1 MRTIKLSQGWY
12 MNIAIENISI
22 FISRGVLRRLLTEY
36 DNFDTARRLCADY
49 CITGGEVSRLIDGL
63 PKPKR
68 SKSRL
73 TFVVRSDKTID
84 DEAYLLAR

>member
-1 MRTIKLSQGWY
+1 MKTAR
-12 MNIAIENISI
+12 ENISI
-22 FISRGVLRRLLTEY
+22 FISHGMLKRLLTEY

-49 CITGGEVSRLIDGL
+49 CITGGEVGRLIDGI

-68 SKSRL
+68 SKSRQ

-84 DEAYLLAR
+84 DAYLLAR

>member
-1 MRTIKLSQGWY
+1 MKTVR
-12 MNIAIENISI
+12 ENTSI
-22 FISRGVLRRLLTEY
+22 LTSHGLLKRLMDEY
-36 DNFDTARRLCADY
+36 GDFDTARRLCADY
-49 CITGGEVSRLIDGL
+49 CITGDDVASLIDGI

-84 DEAYLLAR
+84 EAYLLAR

>member
-1 MRTIKLSQGWY
+1 MKT
-12 MNIAIENISI
+12 AIVNIST
-22 FISRGVLRRLLTEY
+22 FITHSVLKRLLTEY
-36 DNFDTARRLCADY
+36 DNFDSARRLCADY
-49 CITGGEVSRLIDGL
+49 CITGDEVARLIDGV

-84 DEAYLLAR
+84 EAYLLAR

>member
-1 MRTIKLSQGWY
+1 MKTAR
-12 MNIAIENISI
+12 ENIPILTSH
-22 FISRGVLRRLLTEY
+22 GALKRLLDEY

-49 CITGGEVSRLIDGL
+49 CITGDEVVRLIDGI

-84 DEAYLLAR
+84 EAYLLAR

>member
-1 MRTIKLSQGWY
+1 MKTVRGNTT
-12 MNIAIENISI
+12 I
-22 FISRGVLRRLLTEY
+22 FITHGALKRLIDEY
-36 DNFDTARRLCADY
+36 GNFDTARRLCADY
-49 CITGGEVSRLIDGL
+49 CFTGDDVANLIDGI

-84 DEAYLLAR
+84 EAYLLAR

>member
-1 MRTIKLSQGWY
+1 MKTA
-12 MNIAIENISI
+12 IANISI
-22 FISRGVLRRLLTEY
+22 FISHSVLKRLLTEY

-49 CITGGEVSRLIDGL
+49 CITGGEVGRLIDGI

-84 DEAYLLAR
+84 DAYLLAR

>member
-1 MRTIKLSQGWY
+1 MKAVR
-12 MNIAIENISI
+12 ENTTI
-22 FISRGVLRRLLTEY
+22 FIPHGALKRLIDEY
-36 DNFDTARRLCADY
+36 GNFDTARRLCADY
-49 CITGGEVSRLIDGL
+49 CFTGDDVASLIDGI

-84 DEAYLLAR
+84 EAYLLAR

>member
-1 MRTIKLSQGWY
+1 MKT
-12 MNIAIENISI
+12 AIENISI
-22 FISRGVLRRLLTEY
+22 FISRSMLKRLLTEY

-49 CITGGEVSRLIDGL
+49 CITCGEVGRLIDRV

-68 SKSRL
+68 PKSRL

-84 DEAYLLAR
+84 DAYLLTR

>member
-1 MRTIKLSQGWY
+1 MKTAR
-12 MNIAIENISI
+12 ENISI
-22 FISRGVLRRLLTEY
+22 FTSHGALKRLMDEY
-36 DNFDTARRLCADY
+36 ENFDTARRLCADY
-49 CITGGEVSRLIDGL
+49 CITCGDIARLIDET

-73 TFVVRSDKTID
+73 TFVIRADKTI

>member
-1 MRTIKLSQGWY
+1 MKTVRGNT
-12 MNIAIENISI
+12 SI
-22 FISRGVLRRLLTEY
+22 FTPRGALKRLIDEY

-49 CITGGEVSRLIDGL
+49 CITGDDVAILIDGIS
-63 PKPKR
+63 KPKR

-84 DEAYLLAR
+84 EAYLLAR